1 MTATGR
7 VVLRRK
13 NVTCAPISGENKYI
27 KIIFRNRGNPKVL
40 SKTKEKKRNENFGI

>member
-13 NVTCAPISGENKYI
+13 NVTCAPISGEKKLSFEIGVTRKFFQKNK
-27 KIIFRNRGNPKVL
+27 G
-40 SKTKEKKRNENFGI
+40 EKRNENFGI